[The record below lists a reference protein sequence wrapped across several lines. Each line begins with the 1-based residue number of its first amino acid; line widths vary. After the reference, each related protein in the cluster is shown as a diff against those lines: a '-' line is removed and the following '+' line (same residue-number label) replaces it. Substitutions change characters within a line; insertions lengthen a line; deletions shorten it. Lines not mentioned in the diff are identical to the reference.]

1 MSGFEKPATAEDVRA
16 CYRIFLEREPENAE
30 AVDGQLAG
38 NPTLR
43 ELVERFKDCGEALR
57 RQLDR
62 GAALM
67 LGSMTPKAWRLI
79 FLLRKL
85 RKC

>member
-1 MSGFEKPATAEDVRA
+1 LSGFEKPATAEDVRA

-30 AVDGQLAG
+30 AVDGQLVG
-38 NPTLR
+38 NPRLR

-67 LGSMTPKAWRLI
+67 LGEYGAGGVEVDIPSAQAG
-79 FLLRKL
+79 
-85 RKC
+85 KC